1 VVHFERKKM
10 THKEKTAAKMEKM
23 QQRLDS
29 GLISEHFP
37 RVSSIVINVANSYG
51 ERNPITVLR
60 TLNFWPNSYA
70 YFNID
75 CLSDRC
81 SDGGYDLNQVITMMI
96 RNHRDSEEGELS
108 CDSSNLS
115 SGHSRINYKV
125 SILYDGTILNSSS

>member
-1 VVHFERKKM
+1 M
-10 THKEKTAAKMEKM
+10 TNSEKNAARREKT
-23 QQRLDS
+23 QQRLES

-37 RVSSIVINVANSYG
+37 KVSSIVIDVTNSYG

-81 SDGGYDLNQVITMMI
+81 VDGGYDLNQVITMMI
-96 RNHRDSEEGELS
+96 RSHRDSEEGELS

-125 SILYDGTILNSSS
+125 SILYDGTILNPS